1 MSVARIVAHL
11 ADIPPGEG
19 RNVDID
25 GRRIAVFRLRDGQ
38 VFATRADCP
47 HLGGPLA
54 DGLVG
59 TGTVMCPLHDRVFD
73 LATGDGVGND
83 CRIEVFPAIVQHD
96 GAITVLLEG

>member
-1 MSVARIVAHL
+1 MSAARIVAHL

-25 GRRIAVFRLRDGQ
+25 GRRIAVFRLRNDQ
-38 VFATRADCP
+38 VFATMADCP

-59 TGTVMCPLHDRVFD
+59 TGTVMCPLHDRIFD
-73 LATGDGVGND
+73 LATG
-83 CRIEVFPAIVQHD
+83 
-96 GAITVLLEG
+96 